1 MTSERRT
8 NRRTKAHLPD
18 SPHENGT
25 VDRGL
30 RGMQKACPVVKLY
43 PNGNER
49 RRARCWQVPAG
60 AGFGNLGG
68 NCVLVC
74 ARRVSQSNARFR
86 ATSGIAFLTIS
97 KAGPPGHDPQTGPK
111 NRYSFTSLR
120 GAKSLL
126 NRSGNLASEK
136 YLRPL
141 KRFSAQGR

>member
-97 KAGPPGHDPQTGPK
+97 DTGARDHARPYPSPRRQPFTIFRDAQTRP
-111 NRYSFTSLR
+111 NRR
-120 GAKSLL
+120 G
-126 NRSGNLASEK
+126 NPLAEN
-136 YLRPL
+136 YLRL
-141 KRFSAQGR
+141 IQALF